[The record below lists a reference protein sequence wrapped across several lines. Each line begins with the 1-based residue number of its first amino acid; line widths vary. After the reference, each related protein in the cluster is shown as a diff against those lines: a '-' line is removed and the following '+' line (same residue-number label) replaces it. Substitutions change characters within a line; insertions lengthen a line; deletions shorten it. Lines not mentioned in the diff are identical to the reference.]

1 MIIGTSMEQEF
12 VRCMDR
18 FHTTHFTEGKVSRR
32 THVVREETNEAASNI
47 QTLFVARNLEKYVKE
62 R

>member
-1 MIIGTSMEQEF
+1 
-12 VRCMDR
+12 MDR
-18 FHTTHFTEGKVSRR
+18 FHTIHYIEGEVSRR

-47 QTLFVARNLEKYVKE
+47 QTLFVARKLEKYVKE